1 MLDELE
7 QNLHE
12 ILNNLNVSLLSPQ
25 QIQEYDEKLKDIDG
39 KIKLYKRMKS
49 NFESTEKPG
58 APVNAKLAVNGY
70 DSLFVKFEEPLT
82 NGGAY
87 VSKYLVEWSTDANF
101 NKLAGHASFI
111 DTNQIKTYLIE
122 HLTNNQPYFVRV
134 SCANIRGFGP
144 YALTDPSYLAP
155 SCKSS

>member
-1 MLDELE
+1 M
-7 QNLHE
+7 
-12 ILNNLNVSLLSPQ
+12 
-25 QIQEYDEKLKDIDG
+25 QEYDEKLKDIDG

-49 NFESTEKPG
+49 NFEVAEKPG
-58 APVNAKLAVNGY
+58 MPMNAKLTVYGY
-70 DSLFVKFEEPLT
+70 DSLFVQFEEPLT

-101 NKLAGHASFI
+101 SKLAGHASFI

-134 SCANIRGFGP
+134 SCANIRGFGSC
-144 YALTDPSYLAP
+144 AFTDPPHLAP
-155 SCKSS
+155 SCKIFPNIFL